1 MLDQTVVFQAQ
12 GIPRR
17 LEPAVA
23 IRKPARLGALAA
35 VSRASA
41 DDARKI
47 ALPRVAHAKRAVD
60 KNLDF
65 HRASSA
71 NVPNLLHR
79 KLARQHD
86 PAASELRCGH
96 NALERVNRHLRRRM
110 NRHRRR
116 NLLAQL
122 HHTKVL
128 HDERIHSEH
137 GRRPDDLRRAC
148 HLPVGDERVERQM
161 HLHAAH
167 MAIDNRLLQFVGGE
181 ILRAHA
187 GVEHIISKI
196 NRVRSV
202 LHSGAQ
208 RLHRARGRKQ
218 FEHVVLPSSV
228 FRPRF
233 SQGIAIVQ
241 YIVSQAGER
250 RKYFC
255 NLFVNFLFL
264 LSKQKDFPHSIRE
277 VPTRYTPRPRDFR
290 ILPGTLVG
298 ANDSVRP
305 WAASNSPEICAFRRF
320 FPRADRVVRPYRVLA
335 LFRDMRRGRCR
346 LYRPVR

>member
-1 MLDQTVVFQAQ
+1 MLAVDRRAVGLCHNCHVLGPLHPAFDFHRRDAHALEFPHVLDQTVVFQTQ

-35 VSRASA
+35 VSRTPA
-41 DDARKI
+41 DDARQI
-47 ALPRVAHAKRAVD
+47 ALSGVAHAKRAVD
-60 KNLDF
+60 ENLDF

-241 YIVSQAGER
+241 YIVSQAAER
-250 RKYFC
+250 RK
-255 NLFVNFLFL
+255 
-264 LSKQKDFPHSIRE
+264 
-277 VPTRYTPRPRDFR
+277 
-290 ILPGTLVG
+290 
-298 ANDSVRP
+298 
-305 WAASNSPEICAFRRF
+305 
-320 FPRADRVVRPYRVLA
+320 
-335 LFRDMRRGRCR
+335 
-346 LYRPVR
+346 

>member
-1 MLDQTVVFQAQ
+1 
-12 GIPRR
+12 
-17 LEPAVA
+17 
-23 IRKPARLGALAA
+23 
-35 VSRASA
+35 
-41 DDARKI
+41 
-47 ALPRVAHAKRAVD
+47 
-60 KNLDF
+60 
-65 HRASSA
+65 
-71 NVPNLLHR
+71 
-79 KLARQHD
+79 
-86 PAASELRCGH
+86 
-96 NALERVNRHLRRRM
+96 M

-137 GRRPDDLRRAC
+137 DRRPDDLRRAC

-233 SQGIAIVQ
+233 FAGHSNSTVHCITSGRKKKVVLQFICKLFVPFIKAKGLPPFHKGSPNQIYAP
-241 YIVSQAGER
+241 SPRFSHSPRDARRGER
-250 RKYFC
+250 LCSPLGSLEFAGDLRISE
-255 NLFVNFLFL
+255 V
-264 LSKQKDFPHSIRE
+264 LSAGGQSRPPLQSFGAFPG
-277 VPTRYTPRPRDFR
+277 Y
-290 ILPGTLVG
+290 
-298 ANDSVRP
+298 A
-305 WAASNSPEICAFRRF
+305 
-320 FPRADRVVRPYRVLA
+320 
-335 LFRDMRRGRCR
+335 
-346 LYRPVR
+346 